1 MLVAGREAEH
11 IPEGRRIPL
20 LIAAM
25 GCWEFSNRGNHRWC
39 NGVMMIFSR
48 FFMGVRSGVI

>member
-1 MLVAGREAEH
+1 MRMLVAGREAEH

-25 GCWEFSNRGNHRWC
+25 GCWEFLNRGNHRWC
-39 NGVMMIFSR
+39 NGDDDDF
-48 FFMGVRSGVI
+48 